1 MIAILSFINLIIRH
15 IVDLLDTR
23 LFSDINVT
31 YLEIIL
37 GSVVTVFIFKLIF
50 GGFKEMDTQTNFFA
64 RDISRN
70 VSKQISNIDRINQIN
85 SNYEP
90 RHAYN
95 EHSKK

>member
-50 GGFKEMDTQTNFFA
+50 GSFKEMDTQTNFL
-64 RDISRN
+64 
-70 VSKQISNIDRINQIN
+70 
-85 SNYEP
+85 
-90 RHAYN
+90 
-95 EHSKK
+95 